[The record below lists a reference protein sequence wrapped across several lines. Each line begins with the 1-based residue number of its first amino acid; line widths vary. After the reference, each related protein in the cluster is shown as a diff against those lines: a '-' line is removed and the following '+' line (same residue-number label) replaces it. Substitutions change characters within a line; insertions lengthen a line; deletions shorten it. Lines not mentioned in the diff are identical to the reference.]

1 MIFNREPMRSFE
13 IQSRRQRIKI
23 TFKNASQLVNSA
35 SRRRLLAYMRLASH
49 ALVNGV
55 WLPPLPIYWDQLAEC
70 NWEIWHMEDYM
81 LSSVCPQEISRQL
94 QLRIIAS
101 FSAEHEEL
109 YWSFVRFR
117 EDEVKPMRPPWIR

>member
-49 ALVNGV
+49 LLGPVGRM
-55 WLPPLPIYWDQLAEC
+55 QLGNMAYGGLHVVKRVPSG
-70 NWEIWHMEDYM
+70 N
-81 LSSVCPQEISRQL
+81 
-94 QLRIIAS
+94 IAPV
-101 FSAEHEEL
+101 AIT
-109 YWSFVRFR
+109 YYC
-117 EDEVKPMRPPWIR
+117 